1 MCIAVPSK
9 VLKIE
14 GKIAETELGGVIRR
28 VSIEMVPDVK
38 VGDYVMVHAGVAIS
52 IVDKEEAEAQ
62 RELWNELMEVLNDA
76 AEGNS

>member
-1 MCIAVPSK
+1 VCIAVPSK

-28 VSIEMVPDVK
+28 VSIEMVPEVK

>member
-28 VSIEMVPDVK
+28 VSIEMVPEVK

>member
-62 RELWNELMEVLNDA
+62 RGLWNELMEVLNDA

>member
-28 VSIEMVPDVK
+28 VSIEMVPEVK

-76 AEGNS
+76 AEGNG

>member
-14 GKIAETELGGVIRR
+14 GKIAETELGGVVRR

-52 IVDKEEAEAQ
+52 IVDKKEAEAQ
-62 RELWNELMEVLNDA
+62 RRLWDELMEVLNDA
-76 AEGNS
+76 AEGNG

>member
-76 AEGNS
+76 AGGND

>member
-28 VSIEMVPDVK
+28 VSIEMVPEVK
-38 VGDYVMVHAGVAIS
+38 VGDYVMVHAGLAIS
-52 IVDKEEAEAQ
+52 IVNKEEAEME
-62 RELWNELMEVLNDA
+62 RELWEELMEVLQDATNGND
-76 AEGNS
+76 

>member
-14 GKIAETELGGVIRR
+14 GKVAETELGGVIRR
-28 VSIEMVPDVK
+28 VSIEMVPGVK
-38 VGDYVMVHAGVAIS
+38 VGDYVMVHAGAAIS
-52 IVDKEEAEAQ
+52 IVNKEEAEMQ
-62 RELWNELMEVLNDA
+62 RELWNELVEVLNDA

>member
-1 MCIAVPSK
+1 VCIAVPSK

-76 AEGNS
+76 AGGND